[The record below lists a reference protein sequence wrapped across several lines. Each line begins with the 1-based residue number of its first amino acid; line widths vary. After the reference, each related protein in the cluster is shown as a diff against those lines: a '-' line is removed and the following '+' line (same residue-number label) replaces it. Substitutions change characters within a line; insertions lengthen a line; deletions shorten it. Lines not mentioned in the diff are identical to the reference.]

1 MRVNVHS
8 SLCDKGKIVANVKI
22 AGVVFDLGN
31 VVIGWNP
38 EHVFRD
44 LFGDDRARM
53 DWFLTKI
60 CPSAWN
66 AQQDAGYPIALATE
80 ERVALYPAWEKEI
93 RAYYGRWIEMIS
105 GPVPGTCELLQDI
118 KAAGLPLYALSNWS
132 TELFPLVADTL
143 PAFKLFDRIFLSGSY
158 KMIKPEARFYEA
170 ALKEIAI
177 PREALVFTD
186 DNADNVEASNKL
198 GLKAFLFTTAEQ
210 LRADLRGIGVPV

>member
-1 MRVNVHS
+1 MCNE
-8 SLCDKGKIVANVKI
+8 GINVANVKI
-22 AGVVFDLGN
+22 AGVIFDLGN

-44 LFGDDRARM
+44 LFGEDRARM

-60 CPSAWN
+60 CPPAWN

-105 GPVPGTCELLQDI
+105 GPVPGIYELMLDI

-143 PAFKLFDRIFLSGSY
+143 PAFKLFEKTFLSGAY
-158 KMIKPEARFYEA
+158 RMIKPEARFYEK

-177 PREALVFTD
+177 PREALIFTD
-186 DNADNVEASNKL
+186 DNTDNVAASNAL
-198 GLKAFLFTTAEQ
+198 GLKALLFTSAEQ
-210 LRADLRGIGVPV
+210 LRIDLRELGVAV